1 LSPKEGLSNS
11 KQSLATVNDS
21 LLANYFFIIQKPDL
35 IGSKTQSKGGQVDGY
50 EQAGRSMTEF
60 ERWMGL
66 LGDLPTAV
74 PNSLSLAQANNEKF
88 GTDPRH

>member
-50 EQAGRSMTEF
+50 GWVGTVVHYRN
-60 ERWMGL
+60 L
-66 LGDLPTAV
+66 V
-74 PNSLSLAQANNEKF
+74 NKLAAQ
-88 GTDPRH
+88 